1 MSAETAYNKPLPELL
16 PETAGF
22 WEAAGRH
29 ELVVQQC
36 TECGRLQHFP
46 RLLCHR
52 CLSGDLTWTAVSGR
66 GVVYSFTI
74 VRQVLHASFGPDV
87 PYVYAIIELEEGVR
101 LIANVVGVAF
111 EQVRVGM
118 PVKVVF
124 ADVTPVVSIP
134 RFEPV

>member
-1 MSAETAYNKPLPELL
+1 VSSQAYNKPLPELL

-29 ELVVQQC
+29 ELVVQEC

-52 CLSGDLTWTAVSGR
+52 CLCDKLTWKMVSGR
-66 GVVYSFTI
+66 GTVYSFTI
-74 VRQVLHASFGPDV
+74 IRQVLHASFAPDV
-87 PYVYAIIELEEGVR
+87 PYVYAIVELEEGVR
-101 LIANVVGVAF
+101 MIANVVGVAS

-124 ADVTPVVSIP
+124 TDVTPAVSIP